1 MKQLHADYSDLAAAR
16 PIDVDAPD
24 GAGRVVRHAE
34 TFGFAVARPAAA
46 DSPEEVLGRIAEV
59 LGLGAPH
66 MPGTAHLESNTS
78 PYKHVINAM
87 DPEGWHVD
95 GLLEPL
101 GTVRTTVLYC
111 VRPALRGG
119 ATALFNSIAAYGALR
134 ENDPEAADTLLA
146 PSVLTRHAMLV
157 TGGYGEGITGPA
169 FAVADDSTVS
179 TRYSDNHTCAWDRS
193 AGPDGSLDRALDFLR
208 KAAHED
214 RYRIDVRLEAG
225 EILLLRN
232 DRLAHDRMPFEENPA
247 APRQLVRALYTQPP
261 QERRD

>member
-1 MKQLHADYSDLAAAR
+1 LEQLHADYSDLAAAR
-16 PIDVDAPD
+16 PIDLDAPD
-24 GAGRVVRHAE
+24 GAERVVRHAE
-34 TFGFAVARPAAA
+34 SFGFATARAGTA
-46 DSPEEVLGRIAEV
+46 DSPEKVLGRLAGV

-95 GLLEPL
+95 GLLEQL

-119 ATALFNSIAAYGALR
+119 ATALFNSIAAYGELR
-134 ENDPEAADTLLA
+134 RSDPEAADSLLA
-146 PSVLTRHAMLV
+146 PEVLTRHAMLL

-169 FAVADDSTVS
+169 FAVADDGTVS
-179 TRYSDNHTCAWDRS
+179 TRYSDNHTCTWDRS
-193 AGPDGSLDRALDFLR
+193 TGTDGSLDRALDFLR
-208 KAAHED
+208 KAAHES

-225 EILLLRN
+225 EVLLLRN
-232 DRLAHDRMPFEENPA
+232 DRLAHDRMPFEEDPA
-247 APRQLVRALYTQPP
+247 APRQLVRALYTRPP
-261 QERRD
+261 QARRG

>member
-1 MKQLHADYSDLAAAR
+1 MKQLHADYRDLAAAR

-59 LGLGAPH
+59 LGLGSPH

>member
-1 MKQLHADYSDLAAAR
+1 MKQLHADYRDLAAAR

-46 DSPEEVLGRIAEV
+46 DAPEEVLGRIAEV

-232 DRLAHDRMPFEENPA
+232 DRLAHDRMPFEEDPA